1 MFDNEKLIGMK
12 KLLYSIL
19 ILISAIAMFS
29 CKQQDEP
36 LYVRK
41 IYVDPES
48 VVLGIGHNATI
59 VPTAL
64 PDRITDAV
72 FSWRSDDESIATV
85 DQDGVVTGVS
95 KGETVVHVTSGDVTV
110 DIPVTVYL
118 PLSDISIDFEGDILD
133 LKIQNGVAVTVNLS
147 ISKIPENAEEA
158 IVCESSDNAIVT
170 ISNDGLVTPIGA
182 GQAKLTIRGEGGVV
196 SKEIDVVVTKSGD
209 DAVKLDGTKFN
220 FLYTVTGDNC
230 QDMSEWWPMINLF
243 DGKRDVAGGTSPT
256 SGDYQ
261 SFTVDL
267 GAKYN
272 IAYLHLFTWQGVATD
287 GPQYH
292 PFGEKNIKYMEVFGS
307 ESLDETGD
315 WSKWTKL
322 MDCHVTKPSGLPE
335 GEYNEDDM
343 AAWSAGQI
351 FFTDSYDTT
360 VRYLRVR
367 INETWNGTW
376 GFRCSEMEF
385 YGSQKAE

>member
-1 MFDNEKLIGMK
+1 MK

-133 LKIQNGVAVTVNLS
+133 LKIQNGVAVTVNLD

-158 IVCESSDNAIVT
+158 IVCESSDNSIVT
-170 ISNDGLVTPIGA
+170 INNDGLVTPLGA

-196 SKEIDVVVTKSGD
+196 SKEIDV
-209 DAVKLDGTKFN
+209 
-220 FLYTVTGDNC
+220 
-230 QDMSEWWPMINLF
+230 MINIF

-307 ESLDETGD
+307 ETLDETGD

-322 MDCHVTKPSGLPE
+322 MDCQVTKPSGLPE